1 MNNKLFLLLT
11 VLMAIFV
18 VAGIA
23 FIVRVR
29 VIFDPDLPLWMKLLL
44 LK

>member
-1 MNNKLFLLLT
+1 MNDKLFLIWV
-11 VLMAIFV
+11 VLMAILV

-23 FIVRVR
+23 FIVR